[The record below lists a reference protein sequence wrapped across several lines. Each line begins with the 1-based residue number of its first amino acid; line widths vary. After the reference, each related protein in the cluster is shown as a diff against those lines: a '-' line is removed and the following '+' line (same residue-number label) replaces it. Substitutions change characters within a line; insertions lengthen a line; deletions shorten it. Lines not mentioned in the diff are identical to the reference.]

1 MGALYL
7 VGGGGG
13 GIVVTTLGKST
24 ANVCGAAPPLCT
36 CCHDMYLIRAG
47 TTFTFP
53 FACYCGTYLFADA
66 SVPTIDLG
74 VPNTEHGHCG
84 KTMAILKHIALI
96 ASSIPDIRWV
106 VVADDDTILR

>member
-1 MGALYL
+1 M
-7 VGGGGG
+7 
-13 GIVVTTLGKST
+13 TTAGDST

-36 CCHDMYLIRAG
+36 CCHGMYLISTG

-53 FACYCGTYLFADA
+53 SACYSGTYIFADA

-84 KTMAILKHIALI
+84 KTMAIFKHIALI
-96 ASSIPDIRWV
+96 APSIPDIRWV